1 MKPFFVKP
9 KIFISHG
16 LADQAMLETLKEFLI
31 LLNTDPI
38 LVITEP
44 NRGLTI
50 NEKVID
56 PLEKCDCVIILATAD
71 NENIQKKDNYQ
82 PRANVSHEIGVAQ
95 KCQKNI
101 IYLKQKNVDFGS
113 NYGSQIWYEFEDNC
127 KESIYP
133 VLPKI
138 LSELVSFNLV
148 SVSGKPHQ
156 ELIRSSIVDQLY
168 ELIRLLG
175 IEDQKI
181 KANLLNLLGKSLL
194 GKGKD
199 LTTLEINEL
208 QEIYPEVKN
217 TCVLDGYI
225 NKNINEAKR
234 FMSFS
239 LELKPDLI
247 AYYDYLDI
255 LFNSYHLGEGEFDN
269 NILFEIE
276 DISLKIF

>member
-181 KANLLNLLGKSLL
+181 KANLLNL
-194 GKGKD
+194 
-199 LTTLEINEL
+199 
-208 QEIYPEVKN
+208 
-217 TCVLDGYI
+217 
-225 NKNINEAKR
+225 
-234 FMSFS
+234 F
-239 LELKPDLI
+239 
-247 AYYDYLDI
+247 
-255 LFNSYHLGEGEFDN
+255 
-269 NILFEIE
+269 
-276 DISLKIF
+276 